1 MTLTLAIV
9 INAVLMAGIL
19 AAVAH
24 VMHLPHR
31 IDRQRKLDTAVYVP
45 DADEMRRA
53 A

>member
-9 INAVLMAGIL
+9 INAVLMAGIV

-31 IDRQRKLDTAVYVP
+31 IERHRKLDTAVYVP
-45 DADEMRRA
+45 GEDELQRA